1 MEFYIREWA
10 DKTASL
16 ITRDG
21 YRLWTFASVDSALA
35 ACREWYRVSEER
47 VISDFNDASG
57 NNSLTCST
65 CSI

>member
-1 MEFYIREWA
+1 MDFYIKEWG

-21 YRLWTFASVDSALA
+21 HRLWTFASVDSALA
-35 ACREWYRVSEER
+35 ACREWYRVSEDR
-47 VISDFNDASG
+47 VIHGFYDEP
-57 NNSLTCST
+57 NNQTLTCST

>member
-10 DKTASL
+10 DNTASL

-21 YRLWTFASVDSALA
+21 HQLRTFASVDSALA

-47 VISDFNDASG
+47 AIPDFYDEPG
-57 NNSLTCST
+57 NQTLTCST